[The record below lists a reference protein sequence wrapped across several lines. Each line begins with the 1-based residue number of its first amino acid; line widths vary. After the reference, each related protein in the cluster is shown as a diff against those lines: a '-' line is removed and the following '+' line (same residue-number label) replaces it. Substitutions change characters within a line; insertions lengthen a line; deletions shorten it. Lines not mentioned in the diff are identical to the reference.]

1 MDIDKTEDLRKFY
14 KLPKLFSS
22 IEDITRFIDDHS
34 DVNRYPVLLN
44 LLKLRNSNALELT
57 PTESEFYFYR
67 LFEYIYDVY
76 RVPNEETFN
85 KVIEWLDGIESRLVY
100 SGMSG
105 VIGWAYMSIKT
116 NFNIAYETAK
126 TLEIEYEGDYNNFYT
141 DIPTR
146 NSDYYIRKGVKEQF
160 WVKSSK
166 YSGQPVLVGDEAY
179 MRVIVYDDHV
189 YIFGCDDSA
198 YGWKGDDV
206 NKFVLYLKHAA
217 PVWNFGYFEY
227 EGFEVVN

>member
-1 MDIDKTEDLRKFY
+1 MSETVDELKQFY

-34 DVNRYPVLLN
+34 DVTRYPVLLN
-44 LLKLRNSNALELT
+44 LLKLRNSNDLELT
-57 PTESEFYFYR
+57 PTESEFYFYK
-67 LFEYIYDVY
+67 LFSYIYEVH
-76 RVPNEETFN
+76 RIPNEETFN
-85 KVIEWLDGIESRLVY
+85 NVIEWLDGIESDLVHKGL
-100 SGMSG
+100 SH
-105 VIGWAYMSIKT
+105 VIEWAYMSVNT
-116 NFNIAYETAK
+116 RFGSAYRAAK
-126 TLEIEYEGDYNNFYT
+126 YIGKKYTGDYHNFYKNL
-141 DIPTR
+141 PLR
-146 NSDYYIRKGVKEQF
+146 NPDYYNRDNATEQF

-227 EGFEVVN
+227 EGFEVIN